1 MFSLKEQQNW
11 ILFVVQELDGLLM
24 FQIFPCMASYML
36 SDGDA
41 GYTSTFVQG
50 PSSTFVLYLGKLR
63 KKKTKN

>member
-11 ILFVVQELDGLLM
+11 ILLVVHELDGLLM

-41 GYTSTFVQG
+41 GYTSTFV
-50 PSSTFVLYLGKLR
+50 
-63 KKKTKN
+63 